1 MTLHQPKVSIFGA
14 PREFP
19 EAGAHVRVD
28 TRPMRLLLAFFAAV
42 ALVVPAA
49 ASADSIVYSKG
60 TDVWLARADGSDARR
75 VTSGGGYLSPT
86 QADDGTILAQRG
98 TRFVR
103 LSRSGRTLATFASV
117 LTGIPPTVN
126 AAGPFDPVLSPD
138 GTKFAYWIGMYSS
151 WTDHAHGIEWT
162 RTGPVTIWQ
171 DARDG
176 RYLGATHY
184 YEEPSWLPDSS
195 GALLFEET
203 NGLTAQVVA
212 AGVGEDHNHV
222 QQWFRDSQTKPASE
236 EFAKPIGA
244 GEISRGMDRLA
255 VLRGGTHLGNGGLSQ
270 GKGNTIALYGVKL
283 PGLPTMECLI
293 TDPVGGEYG
302 RPSWSP
308 DGRSL
313 AWSEGNGI
321 WAARIGRDCSGTP
334 RLAIPGGREPDWG
347 PAPVSGGSAHRFRVP
362 RSIKRSALTRRGL
375 RVNVDCPSACRA
387 SATAKAGGRTIARAA
402 KRIAGGNGVLVLR
415 PKRPVGSSV
424 SVRLQLRP
432 GGTYARTVRVR

>member
-1 MTLHQPKVSIFGA
+1 M
-14 PREFP
+14 R
-19 EAGAHVRVD
+19 
-28 TRPMRLLLAFFAAV
+28 RLLPAFIAFV
-42 ALVVPAA
+42 ALAAPAA
-49 ASADSIVYSKG
+49 ASADSIVYTKG
-60 TDVWLARADGSDARR
+60 TDVWLAKPDGSGAHA

-103 LSRSGRTLATFASV
+103 MSRSGRTLAAFNSV
-117 LTGIPPTVN
+117 LTGIPANVN

-138 GTKFAYWIGMYSS
+138 GTKFAYWIGMYTS
-151 WTDHAHGIEWT
+151 WNDHAHGIEWT
-162 RTGPVTIWQ
+162 RTGPVTIWH
-171 DARDG
+171 DARNG

-212 AGVGEDHNHV
+212 AGVGEGHNDV
-222 QQWFRDSQTKPASE
+222 QQWFRDSQAKPAGE
-236 EFAKPIGA
+236 EYPKPIGA

-270 GKGNTIALYGVKL
+270 GQGNTIALYGVKL

-293 TDPVGGEYG
+293 SGAVGGEFG
-302 RPSWSP
+302 RPSWAP

-313 AWSEGNGI
+313 AWAEGDGI
-321 WAARIGRDCSGTP
+321 WAGRVGRDCSGRP
-334 RLAIPGGREPDWG
+334 KLRIPGGREPDWG
-347 PAPVSGGSAHRFRVP
+347 PAPVGAVGGHAVRVP
-362 RSIKRSALTRRGL
+362 RSIRRAALMRRGL
-375 RVNVDCPSACRA
+375 RANVTCASACRA
-387 SATAKAGGRTIARAA
+387 SAVVRAGGHAIARSA

-415 PKRPVGSSV
+415 PNRSVGSKV
-424 SVRLQLRP
+424 SVRLNLRP
-432 GGTYARTVRVR
+432 GGTYVRTVRVR

>member
-1 MTLHQPKVSIFGA
+1 M
-14 PREFP
+14 R
-19 EAGAHVRVD
+19 
-28 TRPMRLLLAFFAAV
+28 RLLPAFLAVV
-42 ALVVPAA
+42 ALAVPAV

-60 TDVWLARADGSDARR
+60 TDVWVAKADGSDARR
-75 VTSGGGYLSPT
+75 LTSGGGFLSPT
-86 QADDGTILAQRG
+86 QANDGTILAQRG

-103 LSRSGRTLATFASV
+103 VNRSGHTLGTFNSV
-117 LTGIPPTVN
+117 LTGIPANIN

-138 GTKFAYWIGMYSS
+138 GTKFAYWIGMYTS

-162 RTGPVTIWQ
+162 RTGPVTIWH
-171 DARDG
+171 DARNG

-212 AGVGEDHNHV
+212 AGVGESHNDV
-222 QQWFRDSQTKPASE
+222 QQWFRDSQTKWPTE
-236 EFAKPIGA
+236 EYAKPIGA

-255 VLRGGTHLGNGGLSQ
+255 VLRGGTHLGNGGMSQ
-270 GKGNTIALYGVKL
+270 GQGNTIALYGVKL

-293 TDPVGGEYG
+293 SGAVGGEFG

-313 AWSEGNGI
+313 AWAEGDGI
-321 WAARIGRDCSGTP
+321 WLGAVGRDCSGTP
-334 RLAIPGGREPDWG
+334 KLQIPGGRDPDWG
-347 PAPVSGGSAHRFRVP
+347 PAPAGDHRFRVP
-362 RSIKRSALTRRGL
+362 RSIDRAALLRRGL

-387 SATAKAGGRTIARAA
+387 SVTVKARGRIVARAA
-402 KRIAGGNGVLVLR
+402 KRIAGGNGVLVLDPNR
-415 PKRPVGSSV
+415 SVGSKL
-424 SVRLQLRP
+424 SVRLKIRP
-432 GGTYARTVRVR
+432 GGTYVRTVRVS

>member
-1 MTLHQPKVSIFGA
+1 
-14 PREFP
+14 
-19 EAGAHVRVD
+19 
-28 TRPMRLLLAFFAAV
+28 MRLLPALSARGARAAR
-42 ALVVPAA
+42 AA
-49 ASADSIVYSKG
+49 APPDSIVYTKG
-60 TDVWLARADGSDARR
+60 TDVWLAKPDGSGARP
-75 VTSGGGYLSPT
+75 VTTGGGYLSPT

-103 LSRSGRTLATFASV
+103 MTRSGRPLATFGSM
-117 LTGIPPTVN
+117 LTGAPANVN

-138 GTKFAYWIGMYSS
+138 GKKFAYWIGMYSS
-151 WTDHAHGIEWT
+151 WTDYRHGIEWT

-171 DARDG
+171 DAHDG

-212 AGVGEDHNHV
+212 AGVGESHNDV

-236 EFAKPIGA
+236 EYPKPIGT

-255 VLRGGTHLGNGGLSQ
+255 VLRAGTHLGNGGMSQ

-283 PGLPTMECLI
+283 PGLPTMECVI
-293 TDPVGGEYG
+293 SGAVGGEFG

-308 DGRSL
+308 DGGSL
-313 AWSEGNGI
+313 AWAEGDGI
-321 WAARIGRDCSGTP
+321 WAGRIGRDCSGSP
-334 RLAIPGGREPDWG
+334 KLRIPDGRDPDWG
-347 PAPVSGGSAHRFRVP
+347 PAPVSGGSGHAVRVP
-362 RSIKRSALTRRGL
+362 RSIDRSALMRRGL
-375 RVNVDCPSACRA
+375 RVSVSCPSACRA
-387 SATAKAGGRTIARAA
+387 SAVAKVRGRSFARAA

-415 PKRPVGSSV
+415 PKRQVGSSV
-424 SVRLQLRP
+424 SVRVKVRP
-432 GGTYARTVRVR
+432 GGQYVRSVRVS